1 MKIVAALVA
10 FALPAMAHAAHPF
23 VTEDPGTQGAG
34 KVELELG
41 FGAFR
46 GDPSIPGRN
55 SIFSPQLS
63 VGASESVDL
72 IAQVARVEQTA
83 TGEPTVIGLGGTL
96 LDLKWRFK
104 ETDDY
109 ALGVRAGLDLP
120 SGDGSDGVGS
130 DTVGAHAIG
139 IVSLAF
145 GVGRV
150 RQRELRVHATAR
162 DTPQPPRGLG
172 RADASG
178 RPAAARL
185 RRGGGVLQSRP
196 GQRAVAG
203 VRTRG
208 RDPDRRL
215 VARRRRRRAAAPDA
229 GGGTHRLA
237 GRPHRPLVEVR
248 LALR

>member
-46 GDPSIPGRN
+46 GDPAIPGRN

-120 SGDGSDGVGS
+120 SGDGSDGVDS

-145 GVGRV
+145 GEWAAYANASYAYTRQPGTRRNLLGVSVALTRPDDRPLRGFVEAAAYSNPDPDNARWPAFARAGAILTVASWLDVDAGVQLRLTREAARTGLLVG
-150 RQRELRVHATAR
+150 LTAR
-162 DTPQPPRGLG
+162 W
-172 RADASG
+172 
-178 RPAAARL
+178 
-185 RRGGGVLQSRP
+185 
-196 GQRAVAG
+196 
-203 VRTRG
+203 
-208 RDPDRRL
+208 
-215 VARRRRRRAAAPDA
+215 
-229 GGGTHRLA
+229 
-237 GRPHRPLVEVR
+237 
-248 LALR
+248 